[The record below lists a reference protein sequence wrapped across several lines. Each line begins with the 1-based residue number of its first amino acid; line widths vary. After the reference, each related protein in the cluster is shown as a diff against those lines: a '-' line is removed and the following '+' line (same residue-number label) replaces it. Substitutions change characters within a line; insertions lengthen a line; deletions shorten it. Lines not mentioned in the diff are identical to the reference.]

1 MSSDDDDVNFN
12 DNATIMHCSSS
23 PGKAISAK
31 LDVNKKQKYTY
42 YIEFSSINRFQFKR
56 NIVAVQREKNHVAEA
71 PGRAQRQRKNAQLQ
85 FGLVSERDLR
95 ECTQSGRLVADEFE
109 R

>member
-1 MSSDDDDVNFN
+1 MSSDDDDDVNFN
-12 DNATIMHCSSS
+12 DNATMHSSSS

-31 LDVNKKQKYTY
+31 LDVNENTLY

-71 PGRAQRQRKNAQLQ
+71 PG
-85 FGLVSERDLR
+85 
-95 ECTQSGRLVADEFE
+95 
-109 R
+109 